1 MFHNLII
8 EEKKENSYES
18 VCHQT
23 AMFEFLQCSRITILN
38 MCLIWA
44 RHFRPIMRLL
54 GGTPPESPDLNPI
67 ENMWHELKEYIRRE
81 VKPRTKDELVEGIK
95 EFWGLVSGEVS

>member
-1 MFHNLII
+1 MSNLG
-8 EEKKENSYES
+8 K
-18 VCHQT
+18 T
-23 AMFEFLQCSRITILN
+23 FLANNEITWWN
-38 MCLIWA
+38 
-44 RHFRPIMRLL
+44 
-54 GGTPPESPDLNPI
+54 TPESLDLNPI